1 MRKKRRNQIS
11 EISQVRSSPE
21 FVGVRRSSSG
31 FVGAEF
37 LRENAVAKVEK
48 VVEKNAILTSECCFP
63 CVLGAKNVKTHVG
76 NV

>member
-1 MRKKRRNQIS
+1 MRKKCRNQIS

-48 VVEKNAILTSECCFP
+48 MVKKCDLDFR
-63 CVLGAKNVKTHVG
+63 VLFFHAF
-76 NV
+76 